1 MEYKIYTD
9 MEAIHK
15 LNPTYEDN
23 PYEVYPNQ
31 MNALGRRMVM
41 LHLKKIAA
49 SIPNTSN
56 INI

>member
-31 MNALGRRMVM
+31 MNALGRRMAM
-41 LHLKKIAA
+41 LHLKKDS
-49 SIPNTSN
+49 SINAKYF
-56 INI
+56 